1 MGKRALLYIRVST
14 QEQAEKGYS
23 VEGQED
29 ELILAVEAQDYEVA
43 KVIVDEGYS
52 RDTLDRPGID
62 EMLDKVVAGGIDAVW
77 AWRRD
82 RYGSSPHP
90 EILAAQLSDH
100 GTSLRALD
108 DSGEGDDADFING
121 IKDLIAKRELR
132 TTVARVQA
140 DSRRWA

>member
-23 VEGQED
+23 VEGQKD
-29 ELILAVEAQDYEVA
+29 ELISAVEAQDYEVA
-43 KVIVDEGYS
+43 KVIVDAGYS

-62 EMLDKVVAGGIDAVW
+62 EMLDLVVAGGIDAVW

-90 EILAAQLSDH
+90 EILASQLRGCANRLATFYTWQFSE
-100 GTSLRALD
+100 R
-108 DSGEGDDADFING
+108 SGCRFIG
-121 IKDLIAKRELR
+121 CRYIRYSPIGAASK
-132 TTVARVQA
+132 
-140 DSRRWA
+140 